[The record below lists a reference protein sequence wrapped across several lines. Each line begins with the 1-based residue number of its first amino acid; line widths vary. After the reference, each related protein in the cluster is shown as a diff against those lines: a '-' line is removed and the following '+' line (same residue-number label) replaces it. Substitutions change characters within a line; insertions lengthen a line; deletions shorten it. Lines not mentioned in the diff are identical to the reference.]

1 MPATVHVLGVLFFV
15 LHTASA
21 AAAAAPQEATM
32 PAELHRIEQEWAR
45 ITYQL
50 GDRDEQYREMRA
62 LSRDAAELAQRYPG
76 RAEPLIWQGIVTS
89 SEAEYAGFVS
99 ALGFAEEARDLFE
112 RAGRIDYRAVEG
124 AVPTSLGA
132 LYYLVPGF
140 PLGFGDDSKA
150 RQYLEQGVQIAPD
163 GLHANYYYGDFLYRQ
178 GEYGKAAAVLKHALK
193 APADPRQP
201 IADAGRRAE
210 IRAVL
215 AKAEQQLT
223 SGR

>member
-1 MPATVHVLGVLFFV
+1 MPARLHVLGVLFFV
-15 LHTASA
+15 LHTAGA
-21 AAAAAPQEATM
+21 AAAAMPHEAAMTV
-32 PAELHRIEQEWAR
+32 ELHRIEVEWAR
-45 ITYQL
+45 ITYQV
-50 GDRDEQYREMRA
+50 GDRDAQYREMRSLA
-62 LSRDAAELAQRYPG
+62 GVVAELVKRYPG

-89 SEAEYAGFVS
+89 SEAEYAGLVS

-112 RAGRIDYRAVEG
+112 RAGRIDYRAVDG

-140 PLGFGDDSKA
+140 PFGFGDDDKA
-150 RQYLEQGVQIAPD
+150 RQYLEQGVQIAPN

-178 GEYGKAAAVLKHALK
+178 GEYGKAAAVLRHALE

-201 IADAGRRAE
+201 VADAGRRAE

-215 AKAEQQLT
+215 AKAQQKQA
-223 SGR
+223 SRR